1 MARRYPPAG
10 RAVLWFSGIALGLW
24 ACPGNN
30 PNRGLEKMPVAM
42 VNGEPIMYEEY
53 FAVLQE
59 TKDAGKGFFIDEE
72 SAGRAKRNVLEQLI
86 DTRLLL
92 QEARRTGVSVDPS
105 LVNAAV
111 MLATRQYPPGEW
123 ENILIHK
130 GKTIAQYRKETSEN
144 LLQRKLIEQEVL
156 MRLAV
161 GRDEIAQYFSAH
173 QKEFAKPEE
182 VRVRQI
188 VTRTQEE
195 AERLRQD
202 ILKGASFEELARQ
215 HSLGPEASEG
225 GDLGYFP
232 RGRMPPA
239 IEEVCFQLAPSRC
252 SQVVA
257 SSYGFHLFKLV
268 DKRPAHELTLEE
280 ATDEIERKL
289 LEQKGKEA
297 EKEYLE
303 HLHANAKIERDLK
316 LLDRIH

>member
-1 MARRYPPAG
+1 VRRRHPSAG
-10 RAVLWFSGIALGLW
+10 RAVLWFSWIVVGIG
-24 ACPGNN
+24 ACSGND
-30 PNRGLEKMPVAM
+30 PNRGLENMPVAM
-42 VNGEPIMYEEY
+42 VNGEPIKYEEY
-53 FAVLQE
+53 HAVLQE
-59 TKDAGKGFFIDEE
+59 IKDAGKGFFVDEE
-72 SAGRAKRNVLEQLI
+72 NANRAKRNVLEQLI
-86 DTRLLL
+86 DARLLL
-92 QEARRTGVSVDPS
+92 QEARRIGVSVDPS
-105 LVNAAV
+105 LVDAAV
-111 MLATRQYPPGEW
+111 MLATRQYPPGES
-123 ENILIHK
+123 ENTLRHK
-130 GKTIAQYRKETSEN
+130 GKTMAQYRKETSEH

-156 MRLAV
+156 LRLAV
-161 GRDEIAQYFSAH
+161 SHEEIVQYFSAH
-173 QKEFAKPEE
+173 RKDFSKPEE

-195 AERLRQD
+195 AERLRRD

-232 RGRMPPA
+232 RGRMPPS
-239 IEEVCFQLAPSRC
+239 IDEVCFQLVPSRC

-268 DKRPAHELTLEE
+268 NKRPARDLTLEE

-297 EKEYLE
+297 EQEYLQ
-303 HLHANAKIERDLK
+303 HLHANAKIERNLN